1 MSWTHL
7 ENNPPWFVRL
17 MARRKVRTKVVVA
30 VSDEELAISAGIS
43 IDRLRAIYNQRT
55 WDNIPV
61 REIRAFCDA
70 CGFDPFSCKAR
81 NRLHAYKSA
90 VKSGR
95 CEGFTY
101 LKKSPWWGSIFHP
114 LIGRMREVANAG

>member
-43 IDRLRAIYNQRT
+43 IDRLKIEDIEPLRAEIVELIDT
-55 WDNIPV
+55 VLAAPECDKTITAV
-61 REIRAFCDA
+61 REKVNGIMKEY
-70 CGFDPFSCKAR
+70 P
-81 NRLHAYKSA
+81 
-90 VKSGR
+90 
-95 CEGFTY
+95 
-101 LKKSPWWGSIFHP
+101 IF
-114 LIGRMREVANAG
+114 AW